1 MELEGQNIGFV
12 KSNMDVLH
20 TISTAILSRQ
30 HVRNGDP
37 MRYVHIDNV
46 EPGQH
51 LGRTIFSGNGAV
63 LLSDGVQL
71 TVYMINTLN
80 RIGVTM
86 VYIKDPLF
94 EDIEIVDIVS
104 EETKRAVMQ
113 RMGQTFDSIRSGK
126 DFNTRNING
135 SIDNLLDEIMKNKDV
150 LVQLSDIRTKDNE
163 MYVHALNVSMMSALI
178 GIQMELSMNQLRE
191 LVIGA
196 MLHDIGKVELITDD
210 TSEDLKKHHTWR
222 GFEMLK
228 NKRELSL
235 LIAHVAFQH
244 HEKMNGSG
252 LPREMQGDQ
261 IHLYARIVA
270 VANTYDNLLFDSSQG
285 RRLLPHE
292 ACEHMMVLAG
302 EELDREIV
310 IQFLRTIS
318 VYPTGTSVKLSSRE
332 TGVVVGQHRGLP
344 GRPVVRVVKSESGT
358 DLEVIEVDLA
368 KHTTV
373 FIDSVLQ

>member
-1 MELEGQNIGFV
+1 
-12 KSNMDVLH
+12 
-20 TISTAILSRQ
+20 
-30 HVRNGDP
+30 

>member
-1 MELEGQNIGFV
+1 
-12 KSNMDVLH
+12 
-20 TISTAILSRQ
+20 
-30 HVRNGDP
+30 

-46 EPGQH
+46 EPGEH

-63 LLSDGVQL
+63 LLSVGVQL

-86 VYIKDPLF
+86 IYIKDPLF
-94 EDIEIVDIVS
+94 EDIDIIDIVS

-126 DFNTRNING
+126 DFNTRNINV
-135 SIDNLLDEIMKNKDV
+135 SIDSLLDEIMKNKDV

-178 GIQMELSMNQLRE
+178 GIQMEMPMNQLRE

-210 TSEDLKKHHTWR
+210 TSDDLKKHHTWR
-222 GFEMLK
+222 GFELLK

-270 VANTYDNLLFDSSQG
+270 VANTYDNLLFDLSLG
-285 RRLLPHE
+285 RRMMPHE

-318 VYPTGTSVKLSSRE
+318 VYPTGTSVRLSSKE

-358 DLEVIEVDLA
+358 DLEVVEVDLA

>member
-1 MELEGQNIGFV
+1 
-12 KSNMDVLH
+12 
-20 TISTAILSRQ
+20 
-30 HVRNGDP
+30 

-46 EPGQH
+46 EPGEH

-86 VYIKDPLF
+86 IYIKDPLF
-94 EDIEIVDIVS
+94 EDIDIIDIVS

-135 SIDNLLDEIMKNKDV
+135 SIDSLLDEIMKNKDV

-178 GIQMELSMNQLRE
+178 GIQMEMPMNQLRE

-222 GFEMLK
+222 GFELLK

-270 VANTYDNLLFDSSQG
+270 VANTYDNLLFDLSLG
-285 RRLLPHE
+285 RRMMPHE

-318 VYPTGTSVKLSSRE
+318 VYPTGTSVRLSSKE

-358 DLEVIEVDLA
+358 DLEVVEVDLA